1 MQDFDSL
8 LFGKDSI
15 VNVQRRMQDTARAG
29 KAFDGF
35 AQARKATEDIDVI
48 QERGDESL
56 GCRRMI
62 LPGPR
67 KNVPQIVSAGRV

>member
-1 MQDFDSL
+1 MPKVQDFNSL
-8 LFGKDSI
+8 LFRKNSI
-15 VNVQRRMQDTARAG
+15 VNVQRRMQDTAHVG

-35 AQARKATEDIDVI
+35 AEARKAAEEIDVI

-67 KNVPQIVSAGRV
+67 KNVPQIG